1 MLMDEGN
8 AFEAGIVSG
17 VENSR
22 ERGGREI
29 RTRAEAADI
38 VEPDHVQVAGNLIFR
53 IGGSRHQ
60 TSRRF
65 GC

>member
-1 MLMDEGN
+1 MDEDN

-38 VEPDHVQVAGNLIFR
+38 VEPDHAQVAGNLIFR
-53 IGGSRHQ
+53 VEDRRHQ
-60 TSRRF
+60 MSRRF
-65 GC
+65 GR

>member
-1 MLMDEGN
+1 MEEGN

-38 VEPDHVQVAGNLIFR
+38 VEPDHAQVARNLIFR
-53 IGGSRHQ
+53 VEDSRHQ

-65 GC
+65 SR

>member
-1 MLMDEGN
+1 MDEGN

-38 VEPDHVQVAGNLIFR
+38 VEPDHAGLP
-53 IGGSRHQ
+53 S
-60 TSRRF
+60 
-65 GC
+65 